1 MNKRQTAITIG
12 VVLPMMLMI
21 AVVTVAF
28 AAPNAAGD
36 PVKGK
41 YIFAASVSC
50 DCHGPDLAGFKP
62 SAAPGQGGEIFS
74 GPFGSVPAPNIT
86 QDKATGIGGWTDAQ
100 IINAIQNGVDNS
112 GAQLF
117 PIMPYASYHFMSQSD
132 AADLVAYLRTVPAVS
147 NSVPDRKLNGPVP
160 ALPPLPTSPATAPT
174 SGVERGRYLVSAIA
188 VCGDCHTPKTPVGA
202 PDMNKLLAGAAL
214 QTGPNDVEYPSNITP
229 DNLTGIGTW
238 TPEQIATLLKTG
250 LRPHGEPVA
259 GIMAAMVGHGYN
271 QLTAADDA
279 AIASYLKS
287 IPPVSNLPTN
297 GAGFRLGF
305 KTLADLIPD
314 VVGLPVENERYAANG
329 DAVQATTSG
338 LLVWRKA
345 DNVTAFTDG
354 STTWLNGP
362 LGLQHRPNTQRF
374 NWER

>member
-21 AVVTVAF
+21 AAATVAF

-36 PVKGK
+36 PVRGK
-41 YIFAASVSC
+41 YIFAASASC

-62 SAAPGQGGEIFS
+62 GAAPGQGGEMFS

-86 QDKATGIGGWTDAQ
+86 QDKATGIVGWTDAQ
-100 IINAIQNGVDNS
+100 ILNAIQNGVDNS

-117 PIMPYASYHFMSQSD
+117 PVMPYASYHFMSQSD

-147 NSVPDRKLNGPVP
+147 NSMPDRKLNGPAP
-160 ALPPLPTSPATAPT
+160 SLPPLPPSPATAPT

-188 VCGDCHTPKTPVGA
+188 VCGDCHTPKTPAGA
-202 PDMNKLLAGAAL
+202 PDMRKLLAGAPL

-238 TPEQIATLLKTG
+238 TPEQIAALLKTG

-259 GIMAAMVGHGYN
+259 GIMAAVVEHGYN

-279 AIASYLKS
+279 AIASYLKG
-287 IPPVSNLPTN
+287 IPAVSNLPTS
-297 GAGFRLGF
+297 GAGFQLGF

-314 VVGLPVENERYAANG
+314 VVGLPVENERHTANG
-329 DAVQATTSG
+329 DAVQATTNG

-362 LGLQHRPNTQRF
+362 FGLQHRPNTQRF